1 MTCTVQEY
9 SMHTIKKTKEPE
21 LTEAEEN
28 ICDILSVCD
37 SLNRLCETLGRL
49 AYILQRKNTE
59 ANLALNSLKIPI
71 IFNKG
76 RFL

>member
-1 MTCTVQEY
+1 LTR
-9 SMHTIKKTKEPE
+9 TIQPLAWTIGRITIDRKTEKIK

-49 AYILQRKNTE
+49 AYVLQRKNIE
-59 ANLALNSLKIPI
+59 NSLQRSVK
-71 IFNKG
+71 NEA
-76 RFL
+76 

>member
-1 MTCTVQEY
+1 MTRTTQALSRCTIE
-9 SMHTIKKTKEPE
+9 KTEKPKLTEAE

-49 AYILQRKNTE
+49 AHVLQRKNTE
-59 ANLALNSLKIPI
+59 
-71 IFNKG
+71 IFLQ
-76 RFL
+76 RSV